1 MYDKETGRLAQYGL
15 TQQAV
20 GNWSTPTEDD
30 SSNVNP
36 KPNRRPG
43 LVSMV
48 NDTIQNWP
56 TATQDSVSQRKNRYK
71 QGGRPLAMVAGNWM
85 TPNTMDTLDPKR
97 QEVLDR
103 EANIARKGRTN
114 PANLRDQVSVQQGQ
128 TNWPTPTTA
137 EADKISNRPN
147 HGQKGLS
154 NHPMIVGETTRP
166 PMHQSRAGDGLS
178 TQPLSGPQ
186 APQIQKDGPTSSS
199 VGPVSHQQS
208 NQVGSRKK
216 LNPMFVEW
224 LMGLEPSWTELPG

>member
-1 MYDKETGRLAQYGL
+1 MGHRMYDKETGRLAQYGL

-85 TPNTMDTLDPKR
+85 TPNTMDSLK
-97 QEVLDR
+97 E
-103 EANIARKGRTN
+103 K
-114 PANLRDQVSVQQGQ
+114 SQ
-128 TNWPTPTTA
+128 TAWPTPTTA
-137 EADKISNRPN
+137 EAEKISNRPN

-166 PMHQSRAGDGLS
+166 PMHKSRAGDGLS
-178 TQPLSGPQ
+178 TQPLPGPQ

-199 VGPVSHQQS
+199 NVPVSHQQS

-224 LMGLEPSWTELPG
+224 LMGLEPSWTELPD